1 MKKQSQLCTDKAV
14 ESSDSSNNK
23 EVPLLRDSLL
33 NLPNIKKNKR
43 KHNNNNNCN
52 STAAQ
57 LGDQI

>member
-1 MKKQSQLCTDKAV
+1 MKRQSQLCTDKVV
-14 ESSDSSNNK
+14 ESCDRSDNK

-33 NLPNIKKNKR
+33 NLPSIKKNKR

>member
-1 MKKQSQLCTDKAV
+1 MKRQSHLCTDKAV
-14 ESSDSSNNK
+14 ESCDSGDNK

-33 NLPNIKKNKR
+33 NLPSIKKNKR
-43 KHNNNNNCN
+43 KHNNNNYN